1 MKRAGIVR
9 INDIVDYI
17 AAYHPDA
24 DFDLIRKA
32 YIFSAQVHHGQT
44 RLSGEPY
51 LNHPLSVAMI
61 LAEMNLDEYAVSTGL
76 LHDTVEDT
84 YATIGELDEK
94 FGEEISFLVDG
105 VTKISKLTH
114 KSRIDRQAETFRKML
129 LAMSKDIRVILIKLA
144 DRLHNMR
151 TLEFVSPKR
160 QAAISRETLDIYVP
174 LASRLGIF
182 FIKKELEDLSLR
194 YLNEKVYKEIEEELV
209 VTSDQREKYVK
220 EVVEIIDEKLN
231 QFGIKATILGRPK
244 HIHSIYNKMQE
255 QNLDFNQIYDITA
268 FRIIVD
274 ERKECYEV
282 LGILHSIW
290 KPVPGRFKDYI
301 SLPKRNLYQSL
312 HSIMI
317 GPYGQRI
324 EIQIRTKEMDAVAKH
339 GIAAHWKYKEG
350 RKIEQKDDQ
359 RFEWLQ
365 MIIESQKDMKDY
377 HELIETFRLD
387 LFPDEVYIFTPAG
400 EVIELPKDSTPVDFA
415 YRIHTDVGHKCVGA
429 KVDGNMVNLRYHLK
443 SGDVVE
449 IMTLSNHSPSRDWLK
464 SVKTIR
470 ARTKINQWFKQLDR
484 EKNIRLGR
492 EMCDKGF
499 KKSNLNFAKLIKGR
513 RFFDELK
520 KEGIKS
526 IDDLLE
532 AIGRGTKSYR
542 HILNRFVPKDVQEE
556 PTPEDKIKQVTKKQ
570 VKKDPSGIKIDGLD
584 DILVRL
590 AKCCNPIPG
599 DKIKGYITRGRGVTF
614 HTLNCSFVKDI
625 DSSRSID
632 AKWDDDTKYLAVV
645 TIEVVCEDKK
655 GILADITTAI
665 SASEV
670 NILGANV
677 KTSPGSKAVN
687 LFKLEISGLAQLEYI
702 KKEVKK
708 VKGVIGVSRYRS

>member
-17 AAYHPDA
+17 AAYYPDA

-84 YATIGELDEK
+84 YATIGELEEK

-151 TLEFVSPKR
+151 TLEFVSPKK

-194 YLNEKVYKEIEEELV
+194 YLNEKVYNEIEEELV

-301 SLPKRNLYQSL
+301 SLPKRNMYQSL

-324 EIQIRTKEMDAVAKH
+324 EIQIRTREMDAVAKH

-365 MIIESQKDMKDY
+365 QIIESQKDMKDY

-387 LFPDEVYIFTPAG
+387 LFPDEVYVFTPAG

-429 KVDGNMVNLRYHLK
+429 KVDGNMVSLRYQLK

-470 ARTKINQWFKQLDR
+470 ARTKIKHWFKQIDR

-499 KKSNLNFAKLIKGR
+499 KKSNLNFTKLIKES

-556 PTPEDKIKQVTKKQ
+556 PAPEDKTKQVIKKQ

-599 DKIKGYITRGRGVTF
+599 DKIKGYITRGRGVTV
-614 HTLNCSFVKDI
+614 HTVNCSFVKDI

-632 AKWDDDTKYLAVV
+632 AKWDDDTKHLAVV

-655 GILADITTAI
+655 GILANITTAI

-687 LFKLEISGLAQLEYI
+687 LFKLEISGLAQLEHI

-708 VKGVIGVSRYRS
+708 VKGVIGVSRYRA

>member
-17 AAYHPDA
+17 AAYYPDA

-84 YATIGELDEK
+84 YATIEELEEK

-105 VTKISKLTH
+105 VTKITKLTH

-151 TLEFVSPKR
+151 TLEFVSPKK
-160 QAAISRETLDIYVP
+160 QVAIARETFDIYVP

-194 YLNEKVYKEIEEELV
+194 YLNKKAYKEIEEELV

-301 SLPKRNLYQSL
+301 SLPKRNMYQSL

-350 RKIEQKDDQ
+350 RKIEQQDDQ

-365 MIIESQKDMKDY
+365 LIIESQKDMKDY
-377 HELIETFRLD
+377 HELLETFRLD
-387 LFPDEVYIFTPAG
+387 LFPDEVYVFTPAG

-429 KVDGNMVNLRYHLK
+429 KVDGNMVSLRYQLK

-470 ARTKINQWFKQLDR
+470 ARTKIKQWFKQIDR

-499 KKSNLNFAKLIKGR
+499 KKSNLNFTKIIKES

-542 HILNRFVPKDVQEE
+542 HILNRFVSKDVQEE
-556 PTPEDKIKQVTKKQ
+556 PAPEDKIKQVTKKQ

-599 DKIKGYITRGRGVTF
+599 DKIKGYITRGRGVTV
-614 HTLNCSFVKDI
+614 HTANCSFVKDI

-655 GILADITTAI
+655 GILANITTAI

-687 LFKLEISGLAQLEYI
+687 LFKLEISGLAQLEHI

>member
-301 SLPKRNLYQSL
+301 SLPKRNMYQSL

-324 EIQIRTKEMDAVAKH
+324 EIQIRTREMDAVAKH

-377 HELIETFRLD
+377 HELLETFRLD

-499 KKSNLNFAKLIKGR
+499 KKSNLNFAKLIKES

-599 DKIKGYITRGRGVTF
+599 DKIKGYITRGRGVTV
-614 HTLNCSFVKDI
+614 HTVNCSFVKDI

>member
-1 MKRAGIVR
+1 MKRTGIVR

-17 AAYHPDA
+17 ATYHPDA

-51 LNHPLSVAMI
+51 LNHPISVAMI
-61 LAEMNLDEYAVSTGL
+61 LAEMNLDEYTVSTGL

-84 YATIGELDEK
+84 YATIEELEEK

-174 LASRLGIF
+174 LANRLGIF

-194 YLNEKVYKEIEEELV
+194 YLNEKVYKEIEDELV

-220 EVVEIIDEKLN
+220 EVIDIIDEKLN
-231 QFGIKATILGRPK
+231 QFGIKSTILGRPK
-244 HIHSIYNKMQE
+244 HIHSIFNKMQD
-255 QNLDFNQIYDITA
+255 QNLDFSQIYDITA
-268 FRIIVD
+268 FRIIVN

-290 KPVPGRFKDYI
+290 RPIPGRFKDYI
-301 SLPKRNLYQSL
+301 SLPKRNMYQSL
-312 HSIMI
+312 HTIVI

-324 EIQIRTKEMDAVAKH
+324 EIQIRTGEMDTVAKH

-350 RKIEQKDDQ
+350 RKIELKDDQ

-365 MIIESQKDMKDY
+365 QIIESQKDLKGY
-377 HELIETFRLD
+377 HELLETFRLD
-387 LFPDEVYIFTPAG
+387 LFPDEVYVFTPVG
-400 EVIELPKDSTPVDFA
+400 DVVELPKDSTPVDFA
-415 YRIHTDVGHKCVGA
+415 YSIHTDVGHKCVGA
-429 KVDGNMVNLRYHLK
+429 KVDGNMVSLKYHLK

-449 IMTLSNHSPSRDWLK
+449 IKTLSNHSPSRDWLK
-464 SVKTIR
+464 FVKTIR
-470 ARTKINQWFKQLDR
+470 ARNKVKQWFKQIDR

-492 EMCDKGF
+492 EICDRGF
-499 KKSNLNFAKLIKGR
+499 KKSNLNFSKLIKKSQ
-513 RFFDELK
+513 FLDELK
-520 KEGIKS
+520 KDGIKS
-526 IDDLLE
+526 VDDLLE

-542 HILNRFVPKDVQEE
+542 HILNRFLPKDVQEE
-556 PTPEDKIKQVTKKQ
+556 TSSEDKAKQIIKKH

-584 DILVRL
+584 DIMVRL

-599 DKIKGYITRGRGVTF
+599 DKIKGFITRGRGVTV
-614 HTLNCSFVKDI
+614 HTVNCSFVKDI
-625 DSSRSID
+625 DCSRSID
-632 AKWDDDTKYLAVV
+632 AKWDDDAKYLVV

-687 LFKLEISGLAQLEYI
+687 LFKLEISGLAQLDHI
-702 KKEVKK
+702 KKVIKN
-708 VKGVIGVSRYRS
+708 VKGVISASRYRP

>member
-17 AAYHPDA
+17 AAYYPDA

-51 LNHPLSVAMI
+51 LNHPISVAMI
-61 LAEMNLDEYAVSTGL
+61 LAEMNLDEYTVSTGL

-84 YATIGELDEK
+84 YATIEELEEK
-94 FGEEISFLVDG
+94 FGKEISFLVDG
-105 VTKISKLTH
+105 VTKITKLTH

-151 TLEFVSPKR
+151 TLEFVSPKK
-160 QAAISRETLDIYVP
+160 QAAISRETFDIYVP

-194 YLNEKVYKEIEEELV
+194 YLNKKAYEEIEEELV

-244 HIHSIYNKMQE
+244 HIHSIYNKMLE

-301 SLPKRNLYQSL
+301 SLPKRNMYQSL

-324 EIQIRTKEMDAVAKH
+324 EIQIRTEGMDAVAKH

-350 RKIEQKDDQ
+350 RKIEQQDDQ

-365 MIIESQKDMKDY
+365 LIIESQKDMKDY
-377 HELIETFRLD
+377 HELLETFRLD
-387 LFPDEVYIFTPAG
+387 LFPDEVYVFTPAG

-429 KVDGNMVNLRYHLK
+429 KVDGNMVSLRYQLK

-470 ARTKINQWFKQLDR
+470 ARTKIKQWFKQIDR
-484 EKNIRLGR
+484 GKNIRLGR
-492 EMCDKGF
+492 EMCDKSF
-499 KKSNLNFAKLIKGR
+499 KKSNLNFTKLIKES

-590 AKCCNPIPG
+590 AKCC
-599 DKIKGYITRGRGVTF
+599 
-614 HTLNCSFVKDI
+614 VKDI

-655 GILADITTAI
+655 GILANITTAI

-687 LFKLEISGLAQLEYI
+687 LFKLEISGLAQLEHI

-708 VKGVIGVSRYRS
+708 VKGVIGVSRYRA

>member
-17 AAYHPDA
+17 AAYYPDA

-84 YATIGELDEK
+84 YATIEELEEK

-151 TLEFVSPKR
+151 TLEFVSPKK

-194 YLNEKVYKEIEEELV
+194 YLNEKVYNEIEEELV

-301 SLPKRNLYQSL
+301 SLPKRNMYQSL

-324 EIQIRTKEMDAVAKH
+324 EIQIRTREMDAVAKH

-365 MIIESQKDMKDY
+365 QIIESQKDMKDY

-387 LFPDEVYIFTPAG
+387 LFPDEVYVFTPAG

-429 KVDGNMVNLRYHLK
+429 KVDGNMVSLRYQLK

-470 ARTKINQWFKQLDR
+470 ARTKIKHWFKQIDR

-499 KKSNLNFAKLIKGR
+499 KKSNLNFTKLIKES

-542 HILNRFVPKDVQEE
+542 YILNRFVPKDVQEE

-599 DKIKGYITRGRGVTF
+599 DKIKGYITRGRGVTV
-614 HTLNCSFVKDI
+614 HTANCSFVKEI
-625 DSSRSID
+625 DSSRSIG

-655 GILADITTAI
+655 GILANITTAI

-687 LFKLEISGLAQLEYI
+687 LFKLEISGLAQLEHI

-708 VKGVIGVSRYRS
+708 VKGVIGVSRYRA

>member
-17 AAYHPDA
+17 AAYYPDA

-84 YATIGELDEK
+84 YATIEELEEK

-151 TLEFVSPKR
+151 TLEFVSPKK

-194 YLNEKVYKEIEEELV
+194 YLNEKVYNEIEEELV

-301 SLPKRNLYQSL
+301 SLPKRNMYQSL

-324 EIQIRTKEMDAVAKH
+324 EIQIRTREMDAVAKH

-365 MIIESQKDMKDY
+365 QIIESQKDMKDY

-387 LFPDEVYIFTPAG
+387 LFPDEVYVFTPAG

-429 KVDGNMVNLRYHLK
+429 KVDGNMVSLRYQLK

-470 ARTKINQWFKQLDR
+470 ARTKIKHWFKQIDR

-499 KKSNLNFAKLIKGR
+499 KKSNLNFTKLIKES

-542 HILNRFVPKDVQEE
+542 HILNRFVSKDVQEE
-556 PTPEDKIKQVTKKQ
+556 PAPEDKIKQVTKKQ

-584 DILVRL
+584 DIMVRL
-590 AKCCNPIPG
+590 GKCCNPIPG
-599 DKIKGYITRGRGVTF
+599 DKIKGFITRGRGVTV
-614 HTLNCSFVKDI
+614 HTANCSFIEGI
-625 DSSRSID
+625 DSSRSIQ
-632 AKWDDDTKYLAVV
+632 AKWDDITKCLAVV

-677 KTSPGSKAVN
+677 KTSPSSTAVN
-687 LFKLEISGLAQLEYI
+687 LFKLEISGLEQLENI
-702 KKEVKK
+702 KKVVKK
-708 VKGVIGVSRYRS
+708 VKGVISVSRHRP